1 VHSTLAAHGLDR
13 APRAGVVLTGGGA
26 RLEGLEDE
34 AEAIFGHR
42 ARVGIPRGLAGLTEP
57 VAGPEW
63 AVACGLIRLHHRRQG
78 QDVTSEQH
86 RSGLLTWLRHAL
98 GDFFELGGGHDRV

>member
-1 VHSTLAAHGLDR
+1 MERARDLFIGVHGVLAAHGLDR

-42 ARVGIPRGLAGLTEP
+42 VRIGNPARAGRFDGAGLGTG
-57 VAGPEW
+57 V
-63 AVACGLIRLHHRRQG
+63 
-78 QDVTSEQH
+78 
-86 RSGLLTWLRHAL
+86 
-98 GDFFELGGGHDRV
+98 GGGVRPDPALPPPTWTGC

>member
-1 VHSTLAAHGLDR
+1 VHNIPAAHGLAR

-42 ARVGIPRGLAGLTEP
+42 ARVGIPRGLTGLTEP
-57 VAGPEW
+57 VTGPEW